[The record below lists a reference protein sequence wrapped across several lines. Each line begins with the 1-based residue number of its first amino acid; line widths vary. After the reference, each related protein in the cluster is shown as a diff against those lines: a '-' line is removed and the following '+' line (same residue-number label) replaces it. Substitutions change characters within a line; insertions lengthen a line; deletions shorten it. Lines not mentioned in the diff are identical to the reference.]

1 MSRMAAAEARAAWL
15 FLAPSLLLFTVF
27 VALPVLAAL
36 GISFTSWDLFTAPHF
51 AGLQNYAALILHDP
65 LFHKVLGNTVLYVLG
80 TVPLQMLLALGVALL
95 LNRGVWGETAL
106 RIIYFLPVVSS
117 TVAVALVWSWIF
129 NSNFGVLNA
138 LLSLLGVQNP
148 PVWLGNS
155 GTALI
160 SLIIVAI
167 WQGLGYSMVL
177 FLAGLQNIPQD
188 VYEAGA
194 LDGATGWRRTVHLT
208 LPLLSPTTFFVTIV
222 SLIGSFQVFD
232 LAFVMTKGGPANA
245 TNTIVYY
252 VYQNAFEFYRM
263 GYASAA
269 AMILFAI
276 ILIITLIQYRL
287 QHRWV
292 HYE

>member
-1 MSRMAAAEARAAWL
+1 MSRMAAAETRAAWL
-15 FLAPSLLLFTVF
+15 FLTPSLLLFVVF
-27 VALPVLAAL
+27 VALPVLAAF
-36 GISFTSWDLFTAPHF
+36 GISFSDWDLFTAPHF
-51 AGLQNYAALILHDP
+51 AGVENYLNLILSDP
-65 LFHKVLGNTVLYVLG
+65 IFHKVLLNTLLYVIG
-80 TVPLQMLLALGVALL
+80 TVPVQMLLALGVALL
-95 LNRGVWGETAL
+95 LNRGVWGEGVL
-106 RIIYFLPVVSS
+106 RVIYFLPVVSS
-117 TVAVALVWSWIF
+117 TVAVSLVWSWIF
-129 NSNFGVLNA
+129 NSNFGILNA
-138 LLSLLGVQNP
+138 ILSALGVQNP
-148 PVWLGNS
+148 PVWLGNTN
-155 GTALI
+155 TALI
-160 SLIIVAI
+160 ALIIVAI

-177 FLAGLQNIPQD
+177 FLAGLQGIPQD

-194 LDGATGWRRTVHLT
+194 LDGAVGWRRTLYLT

-252 VYQNAFEFYRM
+252 IYQNAFENYRM

-269 AMILFAI
+269 AMILFVI
-276 ILIITLIQYRL
+276 ILAITLVQYRL